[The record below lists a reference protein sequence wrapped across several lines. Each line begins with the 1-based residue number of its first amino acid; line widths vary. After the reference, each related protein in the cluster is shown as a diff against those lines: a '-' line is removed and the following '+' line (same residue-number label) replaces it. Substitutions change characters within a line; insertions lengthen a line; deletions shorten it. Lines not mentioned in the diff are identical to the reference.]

1 MYAYPQFPCRNVRS
15 LDGFW
20 EFAYLGADAPQLEEI
35 PVRTIVFDEL
45 MAVPGCFDAAPKYAG
60 MRGVGAYRCIV
71 EAPANAKLRLRLGG
85 LGLRGR
91 ILWDENDIAR
101 NELPYSQQCYEFNA
115 GPGLTHELLILIDNR
130 FHPVDTPLFHPFYDF
145 YGYGGI
151 YRSVELETLPEG
163 VHFERVRI
171 DTPDLSGSVVVS
183 GKLSGGPAPLSAGFD
198 GSEPEPV
205 DGHFDGET
213 FTFEVQLDTPA
224 LWSPDSPNL
233 HTVMLQA
240 GNDAI
245 VERFGIRTVA
255 CSRGQILLNG
265 RPIRLAGYNRHDTHP
280 QFGPAMNDE
289 LWIEDLQ
296 ILRDLGC
303 NFIRGCHYPQSQRF
317 LDLCDQLGFLVWEE
331 SLGWGDDANVQ
342 ADPKFRRLQLEQT
355 VNMVETSINHPSVI
369 LWGFMNE
376 SGDDKEVG
384 ASLLRELAAAVRS
397 IDRSRPV
404 TNATMH
410 IHESIALDAFDVIS
424 FNHYPGWY
432 EQGNLSDPRPL
443 DRIPA
448 ALDRVLAKL
457 DGQEILRDKPVI
469 LSEISAGAIYGWRA
483 RVRGIWSE
491 EYQADYLDTVCRYFK
506 SHDRLN
512 GLALWQFSDG
522 RTYAAANVLGRPRA
536 FNNKGTLDEY
546 RRPKLAYEVVK
557 HHFKSLES

>member
-1 MYAYPQFPCRNVRS
+1 MYAYPFYPSRSVHS
-15 LDGFW
+15 LDGIW
-20 EFAYLGADAPQLEEI
+20 EFAFLGADAPKLEEI
-35 PVRTIVFDEL
+35 RTDGIRFNEL

-60 MRGVGAYRCIV
+60 VRGVGAYRRTV
-71 EAPANAKLRLRLGG
+71 AVPASTKLRLRLGA

-91 ILWDENDIAR
+91 ILWDGVEIAL
-101 NELPYSQQCYEFNA
+101 NELPYSQQCCEFNA
-115 GPGLTHELLILIDNR
+115 GSGGTHELIFLIDNR
-130 FHPVDTPLFHPFYDF
+130 FDPADTPLFHPFYDF

-151 YRSVELETLPEG
+151 YRSVELETLPDG
-163 VHFERVRI
+163 VHFHRVRVE
-171 DTPDLSGSVVVS
+171 TPDLSGRVIVS
-183 GKLSGGPAPLSAGFD
+183 GRLAGGAAPLSAGFD
-198 GSEPEPV
+198 GTAPEPV
-205 DGHFDGET
+205 EAQFDGEK
-213 FTFEVQLDTPA
+213 FTFEAQLDSPT

-233 HTVMLQA
+233 RTVTLRA
-240 GNDAI
+240 GNDTI

-265 RPIRLAGYNRHDTHP
+265 KPIRLKGYNRHDAHP

-289 LWIEDLQ
+289 LWLEDLQ

-331 SLGWGDDANVQ
+331 SLGWGDNVDVQ
-342 ADPKFRRLQLEQT
+342 SDPKFRRLQVEQT
-355 VNMVETSINHPSVI
+355 INMVETSINHPSVI

-404 TNATMH
+404 TNASMH
-410 IHESIALDAFDVIS
+410 IRESIALDAFDVIS
-424 FNHYPGWY
+424 FNLYPGWY
-432 EQGNLSDPRPL
+432 EHGNTSDPRPL

-448 ALDRVLAKL
+448 ALDDVLARL
-457 DGQEILRDKPVI
+457 DTELLRDKPVI
-469 LSEISAGAIYGWRA
+469 LSEIGAGAIYGWRD
-483 RVRGIWSE
+483 RIRGIWSE
-491 EYQADYLDTVCRYFK
+491 EYQADYLDAVCRYFQ
-506 SHDRLN
+506 SSSRLN

-522 RTYAAANVLGRPRA
+522 RTYAASNVLGRPRA

-546 RRPKLAYEVVK
+546 RRPKLAYDVVK
-557 HHFKSLES
+557 HHFKNLES

>member
-1 MYAYPQFPCRNVRS
+1 MYAYPLYPGRGVRS
-15 LDGFW
+15 LDGIW
-20 EFAYLGADAPQLEEI
+20 EFAFLGEDAPKLEEI
-35 PVRTIVFDEL
+35 ESAGIVFDEL

-60 MRGVGAYRCIV
+60 VRGVGVYRSFFP
-71 EAPANAKLRLRLGG
+71 APANAKLRLRLGA

-91 ILWDENDIAR
+91 ILRDGEEIAL

-115 GPGLTHELLILIDNR
+115 GNRDGMHELVILVDNR
-130 FHPVDTPLFHPFYDF
+130 LDPADTPLFHHFYDF

-151 YRSVELETLPEG
+151 YRSIELETLPEG
-163 VHFERVRI
+163 VHFERVRVE
-171 DTPDLSGSVVVS
+171 TPDLSGRVVVS

-198 GSEPEPV
+198 GDEPESV
-205 DGHFDGET
+205 EAQFDGET
-213 FTFEVQLDTPA
+213 FTFEARLDSPA
-224 LWSPDSPNL
+224 LWSPESPNL
-233 HTVMLQA
+233 HTVTLRA

-245 VERFGIRTVA
+245 VEQFGIRTIE
-255 CSRGQILLNG
+255 CRGGKLLLNG
-265 RPIRLAGYNRHDTHP
+265 KPIRLKGYNRHDAHP

-317 LDLCDQLGFLVWEE
+317 LDLCDRLGFLVWEE
-331 SLGWGDDANVQ
+331 SLGWGDDVNVQ
-342 ADPKFRRLQLEQT
+342 ADPKVRRLQLEQT

-369 LWGFMNE
+369 LWGFLNE

-410 IHESIALDAFDVIS
+410 IRESIALDAFDVIS
-424 FNHYPGWY
+424 FNLYPGWY
-432 EQGNLSDPRPL
+432 EHDNASDPRPL

-448 ALDRVLAKL
+448 ALDRVLARL
-457 DGQEILRDKPVI
+457 DTEELCGKPVI
-469 LSEISAGAIYGWRA
+469 LSEIGAGAIYGWRD

-506 SHDRLN
+506 SHARLN
-512 GLALWQFSDG
+512 GLALWQFADG

-546 RRPKLAYEVVK
+546 RRPKLAYDIVK
-557 HHFKSLES
+557 HHFKCLEP